1 MSSTRYPGVKSL
13 GDRRY
18 LVRFKACNHKTGKL
32 SEHKHIVEDCPSAAE
47 AAKRRAALQTELA
60 GAPVRLERVRL
71 STFVDT
77 WIANKKP
84 TLAPSTLDRYV
95 STMDNHVLPVLG
107 DYYLDAITHADVI
120 AWRDAQDAEPSTIN
134 SRLRVL
140 KTALADA
147 QIEHD
152 LPRNPALRVAAI
164 PTEHDIDSEPNS
176 LTAEQLAVL
185 LEAVR
190 QHAPRWYALFATLAF
205 TAMRVGE
212 GTALRWTDV
221 DETSVVV
228 QRAHWRGRVKTT
240 KTKRYRRV
248 PLPKELA
255 AILSDHRRQMLEAQ
269 GKGTERRRE
278 IARVAVASGWVF
290 PSRKGGPTLPSV
302 VRNAL
307 LRVVDALE
315 EEATKNGRPAPL
327 PHFTV
332 HGLRRTMNNLLRQ
345 SASNEV
351 TKSIT
356 GHVTDRMLEHYSTV
370 SSDEKARAVAGVLQL
385 VRHSRASTASEQVE
399 VSVEVGASGCESGA

>member
-18 LVRFKACNHKTGKL
+18 LVRFKARNHKTGKL
-32 SEHKHIVEDCPSAAE
+32 SEHKHIVEDCPSTAE
-47 AAKRRAALQTELA
+47 ASKRRAALQTELA

-95 STMDNHVLPVLG
+95 STMQNHVLPVLG

-120 AWRDAQDAEPSTIN
+120 AWRDSQDAEPSTVN
-134 SRLRVL
+134 SRLRIL
-140 KTALADA
+140 KTAFADA
-147 QIEHD
+147 QVEHD

-164 PTEHDIDSEPNS
+164 PSEHDIDAEPNS

-190 QHAPRWYALFATLAF
+190 IHAPRWYALFATLAF

-212 GTALRWTDV
+212 GTALRWSDI
-221 DETSVVV
+221 DEASVIV

-240 KTKRYRRV
+240 KTKRYRRL

-255 AILSDHRRQMLEAQ
+255 AILSDHRRHMLESQ
-269 GKGTERRRE
+269 GKGSERARE
-278 IARVAVASGWVF
+278 IARVALESGWVF
-290 PSRKGGPTLPSV
+290 PSRKGGPTFPSV

-307 LRVVDALE
+307 LRVVEALE
-315 EEATKNGRPAPL
+315 TAATKEGLPSPL

-385 VRHSRASTASEQVE
+385 VRNPRASTASDQVE
-399 VSVEVGASGCESGA
+399 VLVEVEAARSESGA